1 MFKKIKFESELIAY
15 GNNFKIVHAISKRKT
30 ETPISFFDWTKFYS
44 FIYLDPIEPNGEEEE
59 NGKPFKCQRPGCK
72 AAFCNKGNLRRH
84 IVEVHEGKK
93 RSDTSFISKEQPEEE
108 SFDFAGKI
116 DALFI
121 SNAIETGIILFLDQV
136 AAVTFMK

>member
-1 MFKKIKFESELIAY
+1 MAKKVSNIKWQEANI
-15 GNNFKIVHAISKRKT
+15 NFLNTFLR
-30 ETPISFFDWTKFYS
+30 FLFNF
-44 FIYLDPIEPNGEEEE
+44 LDPIDQNGEKEE

>member
-1 MFKKIKFESELIAY
+1 MLPKAAHSLKRNDINI
-15 GNNFKIVHAISKRKT
+15 NFLNTFLR
-30 ETPISFFDWTKFYS
+30 FLFNF
-44 FIYLDPIEPNGEEEE
+44 LDPIEPNGEEEE

-121 SNAIETGIILFLDQV
+121 SNAIETGINLFLDQV

>member
-1 MFKKIKFESELIAY
+1 MAKKVSNIKWQEANI
-15 GNNFKIVHAISKRKT
+15 NFLNTFLR
-30 ETPISFFDWTKFYS
+30 FLFNF
-44 FIYLDPIEPNGEEEE
+44 LDPIDQNGEKEE

-121 SNAIETGIILFLDQV
+121 SNAIETGIILFLEQV

>member
-1 MFKKIKFESELIAY
+1 MLSCFCSEKLSGKQKLQDGQNSPSTFLTWDTYFIFL
-15 GNNFKIVHAISKRKT
+15 NVQN
-30 ETPISFFDWTKFYS
+30 

-93 RSDTSFISKEQPEEE
+93 RSETSIILNKEPEEE
-108 SFDFAGKI
+108 SFDFAGN
-116 DALFI
+116 
-121 SNAIETGIILFLDQV
+121 S
-136 AAVTFMK
+136 

>member
-1 MFKKIKFESELIAY
+1 M
-15 GNNFKIVHAISKRKT
+15 
-30 ETPISFFDWTKFYS
+30 D
-44 FIYLDPIEPNGEEEE
+44 FIEINSGDPIYFEDTIDQNGEKEE

-108 SFDFAGKI
+108 SFDFADTPYSMK
-116 DALFI
+116 AKK
-121 SNAIETGIILFLDQV
+121 SNNAGDGTYKCLPCNFETKYSQNLQAHFKTLKHLGNTRMSCEESHTLLFLQI
-136 AAVTFMK
+136 

>member
-1 MFKKIKFESELIAY
+1 M
-15 GNNFKIVHAISKRKT
+15 HAISKRKT